1 MDECDKQNNQM
12 SNMTGSSHHYG
23 NKLEQADSKCQS
35 DVLFLMEKKVVGST
49 KRILLAYHFR

>member
-23 NKLEQADSKCQS
+23 NKLEQA
-35 DVLFLMEKKVVGST
+35 LA
-49 KRILLAYHFR
+49 KRRNTNDPENQLYL